1 MWTSFS
7 SKNAKFDGKEFW
19 VEGFVDHTEN
29 EAVLLR
35 LAGRDE
41 EGYALED
48 LYEDESGSVSI
59 PVWDPYNYTSNY
71 PLEYFKEVLGIVID
85 LYICYFDLV

>member
-7 SKNAKFDGKEFW
+7 SKNAKFDNQEFW
-19 VEGFVDHTEN
+19 VEGLVNHTEN

-59 PVWDPYNYTSNY
+59 PVWDPYNHD
-71 PLEYFKEVLGIVID
+71 PLEYFKEVLGIVIES
-85 LYICYFDLV
+85 YKSYFDL

>member
-7 SKNAKFDGKEFW
+7 SKNAKFNNNEYW
-19 VEGFVDHTEN
+19 VEGLVNHVEN
-29 EAVLLR
+29 EPVLVR
-35 LAGRDE
+35 LARIDE

-48 LYEDESGSVSI
+48 LYVDESGSVSI
-59 PVWDPYNYTSNY
+59 PVWDPYNYSPSY

-85 LYICYFDLV
+85 NYICYFDLV